1 MLHGAKV
8 ISHPDI
14 SQESDSSKFSMK
26 EARTD
31 DFVNSNFVLFL
42 IGIGAKWIMWKI
54 F

>member
-14 SQESDSSKFSMK
+14 SQESDSSEFSMK

-31 DFVNSNFVLFL
+31 D
-42 IGIGAKWIMWKI
+42 
-54 F
+54 